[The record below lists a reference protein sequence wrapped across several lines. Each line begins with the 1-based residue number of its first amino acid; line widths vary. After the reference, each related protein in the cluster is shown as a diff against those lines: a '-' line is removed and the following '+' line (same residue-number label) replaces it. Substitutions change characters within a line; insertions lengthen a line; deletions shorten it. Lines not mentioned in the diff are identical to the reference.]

1 MGHYAD
7 RYPGKTSRLYQTFYL
22 NTGDKSNFARKF
34 PFYLIFTLALLLGRH
49 GWGRV

>member
-7 RYPGKTSRLYQTFYL
+7 KYPGKTKELYQKFYL

-34 PFYLIFTLALLLGRH
+34 LFLLIKFLFN
-49 GWGRV
+49 